1 MSKMVSESIEG
12 MNTDELRKDMYYKI
26 DKILAQVVKTNGR
39 VNKLEAWKDQVMGG
53 LKVTLVIVALAG
65 FLFKIGW
72 LTIGV

>member
-1 MSKMVSESIEG
+1 MYRMALESIKS

-26 DKILAQVVKTNGR
+26 DKILTQVVKTNGR

>member
-1 MSKMVSESIEG
+1 MSKMVLESIKG

-53 LKVTLVIVALAG
+53 LKVTLVIVTLAG

-72 LTIGV
+72 LTIGA

>member
-1 MSKMVSESIEG
+1 MSRMALESIKG

-26 DKILAQVVKTNGR
+26 DKILTQVVKTNGR

-53 LKVTLVIVALAG
+53 LKVELIIVALAG

-72 LTIGV
+72 LTIGA

>member
-1 MSKMVSESIEG
+1 MSIMVLESIKG

>member
-1 MSKMVSESIEG
+1 MSRMVLESIKG

>member
-1 MSKMVSESIEG
+1 MSKMVLESIKG

-26 DKILAQVVKTNGR
+26 DKILAQVVKTNSR

-53 LKVTLVIVALAG
+53 LKVTLIIVALAG

-72 LTIGV
+72 LTIGA

>member
-1 MSKMVSESIEG
+1 MSKMVSESIKG

-26 DKILAQVVKTNGR
+26 DRILTQVVKTNGR

-72 LTIGV
+72 LTIGA

>member
-1 MSKMVSESIEG
+1 MVSESTKG
-12 MNTDELRKDMYYKI
+12 MNTDELRKDMHHKI
-26 DKILAQVVKTNGR
+26 DAILKQVIKTNGR

-72 LTIGV
+72 LTIGA

>member
-53 LKVTLVIVALAG
+53 LKVTLVIVTLAG

-72 LTIGV
+72 LTIGA

>member
-1 MSKMVSESIEG
+1 MSIMVLESIKG

-72 LTIGV
+72 LTIGA